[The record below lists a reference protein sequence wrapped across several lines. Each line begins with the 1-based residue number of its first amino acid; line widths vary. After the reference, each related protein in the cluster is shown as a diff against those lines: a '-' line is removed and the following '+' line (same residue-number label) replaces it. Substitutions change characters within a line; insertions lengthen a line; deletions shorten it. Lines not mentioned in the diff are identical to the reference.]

1 MYSTNYSCGGKT
13 IHQSIVINSQT
24 ILDQSTEVHNLNC
37 VIHVWIDEFK
47 FRFWID
53 ESFWNWNWGCH
64 SESNLNQIIQWLKIP
79 ESHPCL
85 PIMQFL
91 RLEHKGTFSDVI
103 VFHPPLVCSCSVLN
117 LFLHTSWFSPRWM
130 DSSCWSFREIHPPD
144 FPKMHILNPPST
156 LMNFSWRSARQIN
169 ISWKEDD

>member
-13 IHQSIVINSQT
+13 IHQSIVIHSQT

-37 VIHVWIDEFK
+37 VMH
-47 FRFWID
+47 R

-85 PIMQFL
+85 PTIHFL
-91 RLEHKGTFSDVI
+91 RLEHKGTFSEVI

-117 LFLHTSWFSPRWM
+117 LFLHSFWFSLRWM
-130 DSSCWSFREIHPPD
+130 DSPCWSFRENHPPD

-156 LMNFSWRSARQIN
+156 PTYFSWRSAR
-169 ISWKEDD
+169 